1 LLVLVGMLLFAP
13 VILMGVL
20 VIGVGD
26 TWLDLRAKA
35 AAIAGTKT

>member
-1 LLVLVGMLLFAP
+1 
-13 VILMGVL
+13 MGLL

-35 AAIAGTKT
+35 AAISGAKTVERMD